1 MQDFLQSILREDTG
15 RGDLFSKI
23 FHDIPKEAF
32 SSERQI
38 VKAHTVSYTHLT
50 LPTILRV

>member
-23 FHDIPKEAF
+23 FHDIPKESF

-38 VKAHTVSYTHLT
+38 VKTHIIAKQRG
-50 LPTILRV
+50 ILV